1 MARLFVA
8 HVEGGKQDPMA
19 GVADAIEERRRRQFE
34 EQAARDQLALQ
45 NTALDLERQ
54 GLRLQ
59 RFGIAQQGVRLGMEL
74 DTREKIARMG
84 EEGATGR
91 QQSAQEFQAELTE
104 KGQTF
109 EAEQRSLDRTA
120 QKEESQAARDFQAEQ
135 NELQRTSV
143 SAEKAADRLAA
154 SDALDKNLQAQMVQL
169 DKQIEAAKAEGDSQ
183 REAQLNLQ
191 KNQLEATAQE
201 NDKNRK
207 ASFKAARQERKA
219 EMARL
224 QKQID
229 SAEKIATDRIKTELE
244 ALDKEIQSRY
254 TMQAAELR
262 AAKEARDDERV
273 ARATAQMRE
282 IEAEKAAQ
290 ERAIKANKE
299 QYQSEAASAASRQL
313 RALEAEAKESDKQR
327 RFAGK
332 QARLGREF
340 ESGESSKERLF
351 RGGQAK
357 EDRDQQL
364 AIVDAQI
371 AAAREEGDKDR
382 ESRLVLQR
390 QQLEAAREE
399 GAADRASREG
409 MQQSALAA
417 EKENLLERLA
427 SAERE
432 GNANR
437 AAQLESDI
445 RRIDAQ
451 MQVAEMQYGMPG
463 GMAQQ
468 TVDTLNAQVESLDR
482 IFDSLP
488 EGQRPPAAARQRGK
502 EALAEATQ
510 SILSA
515 RTKEEYNAA
524 VSNAGQLYRSY
535 QEEMQAAGQAV
546 FTGRQNDRYNELM
559 EWAGSD
565 LGREHG
571 ITEARLAEVVT
582 GDPSKRAEDI
592 SNLVAMKRGAQ
603 AYRRAELALDQLE
616 EGGNTRIEGLK
627 EVMGGIAPDGTYDSS
642 KLNPVQKLAAEAFA
656 GMNDVGL
663 SMTERA
669 QAAQTLMRYAN
680 MTEDDEKFV
689 SMTLES
695 ERQER
700 SAMDLERNA
709 NWVRSAL
716 AGPDAE
722 FREQDIMEPDFQDR
736 LAALAAGSAGP
747 NKRGIAKAAS
757 IALGIITQQDFA
769 TLGAGG
775 YRQLWAEIGT
785 QLDPRVLQQLGREL
799 QAVDFSMPSSAAP
812 SGPVGQK
819 LQRMKDNLT
828 GTQQ

>member
-19 GVADAIEERRRRQFE
+19 GVADAIEERRRRQVE
-34 EQAARDQLALQ
+34 EQTARDQLALQ

-59 RFGIAQQGVRLGMEL
+59 RYGIAQQGVRLGMEL
-74 DTREKIARMG
+74 EAREKVARIG
-84 EEGATGR
+84 EEGATRR
-91 QQSAQEFQAELTE
+91 QESAQTFQSV
-104 KGQTF
+104 
-109 EAEQRSLDRTA
+109 EAEEARDFAAGESALERGA
-120 QKEESQAARDFQAEQ
+120 RAEESQATRDFQGEQ
-135 NELQRTSV
+135 AQLQRDAT

-154 SDALDKNLQAQMVQL
+154 SDALDRNLQAQMVQL

-229 SAEKIATDRIKTELE
+229 SAEKIAADRIKTELE

-254 TMQAAELR
+254 SMQAAELR
-262 AAKEARDDERV
+262 DAKEARDDERV

-282 IEAEKAAQ
+282 IEAQKAAQ

-299 QYQSEAASAASRQL
+299 QYQNEAASAASRQL
-313 RALEAEAKESDKQR
+313 RALEAEEKENEKQR

-332 QARLGREF
+332 QKELDREF
-340 ESGESSKERLF
+340 TSGESSRDRLF
-351 RGGQAK
+351 RGGQAQ

-364 AIVDAQI
+364 AILDAQI
-371 AAAREEGDKDR
+371 AAAREEGKKDR

-390 QQLEAAREE
+390 QQLEAAKEE
-399 GAADRASREG
+399 GALDRAAR
-409 MQQSALAA
+409 
-417 EKENLLERLA
+417 R
-427 SAERE
+427 
-432 GNANR
+432 
-437 AAQLESDI
+437 ESDTQ
-445 RRIDAQ
+445 RIGAQ
-451 MQVAEMQYGMPG
+451 MQIAEMQYGMPG

-502 EALAEATQ
+502 EQLAAASQ
-510 SILSA
+510 GILTA

-524 VSNAGQLYRSY
+524 VANAGQLYRSY

-769 TLGAGG
+769 TLGDGG

>member
-1 MARLFVA
+1 
-8 HVEGGKQDPMA
+8 
-19 GVADAIEERRRRQFE
+19 
-34 EQAARDQLALQ
+34 
-45 NTALDLERQ
+45 
-54 GLRLQ
+54 
-59 RFGIAQQGVRLGMEL
+59 
-74 DTREKIARMG
+74 
-84 EEGATGR
+84 
-91 QQSAQEFQAELTE
+91 
-104 KGQTF
+104 
-109 EAEQRSLDRTA
+109 
-120 QKEESQAARDFQAEQ
+120 
-135 NELQRTSV
+135 
-143 SAEKAADRLAA
+143 
-154 SDALDKNLQAQMVQL
+154 MVQL

-229 SAEKIATDRIKTELE
+229 SAEKIAADRIKTELE

-262 AAKEARDDERV
+262 DAKEARDDERV

-282 IEAEKAAQ
+282 IEAQKAAQ

-299 QYQSEAASAASRQL
+299 QYQNEAASAASRQL
-313 RALEAEAKESDKQR
+313 RALEAEEKENEKQR

-332 QARLGREF
+332 QKELDREF
-340 ESGESSKERLF
+340 TSGESSRERLF

-364 AIVDAQI
+364 AILDAQI
-371 AAAREEGDKDR
+371 AAAREEGKKDR

-390 QQLEAAREE
+390 QQLEAAKEE
-399 GAADRASREG
+399 GALDRAAR
-409 MQQSALAA
+409 
-417 EKENLLERLA
+417 R
-427 SAERE
+427 
-432 GNANR
+432 
-437 AAQLESDI
+437 ESDTQ
-445 RRIDAQ
+445 RIDAQ

-502 EALAEATQ
+502 EQLAAASQ
-510 SILSA
+510 GILTA

-524 VSNAGQLYRSY
+524 VANAGQLYRSY

-571 ITEARLAEVVT
+571 ITDARLAEVVT

-603 AYRRAELALDQLE
+603 AYRRAELALEQLE
-616 EGGNTRIEGLK
+616 KEGNTRIDDLK
-627 EVMGGIAPDGTYDSS
+627 DIIGPMADDGSYSTSKMG
-642 KLNPVQKLAAEAFA
+642 PVKKLAAEAYA
-656 GMNDVGL
+656 GMNNVSL

-680 MTEDDEKFV
+680 MTDDDEKFI
-689 SMTLES
+689 SLTLES

-700 SAMDLERNA
+700 SAMELERNA
-709 NWVRSAL
+709 SWVRSAL

-757 IALGIITQQDFA
+757 IALGVITQQDFA
-769 TLGAGG
+769 TLGPGG

-799 QAVDFSMPSSAAP
+799 QAVDFGAP
-812 SGPVGQK
+812 SPSPASRDLRRPN
-819 LQRMKDNLT
+819 LQRMKSNLT

>member
-8 HVEGGKQDPMA
+8 YANQGAASPVGDAGRMIEEQRRREVEEKM
-19 GVADAIEERRRRQFE
+19 AIEDLKLR
-34 EQAARDQLALQ
+34 

-59 RFGIAQQGVRLGMEL
+59 RYGIAQQGVRLGMEL
-74 DTREKIARMG
+74 ESREKVARMG

-109 EAEQRSLDRTA
+109 EAGQRELDRTA

-135 NELQRTSV
+135 AELQRTAT

-154 SDALDKNLQAQMVQL
+154 SDALDKNLQAQLTQL
-169 DKQIEAAKAEGDSQ
+169 ETQIEAAKAEGNAQ

-191 KNQLEATAQE
+191 KNQLKATAQE

-219 EMARL
+219 EMQRL

-229 SAEKIATDRIKTELE
+229 SAEKIAADRIKTELE
-244 ALDKEIQSRY
+244 ALDKEIQSKY
-254 TMQAAELR
+254 LLQAAELKD
-262 AAKEARDDERV
+262 AKEARDDERV

-282 IEAEKAAQ
+282 IEAQKAAQ
-290 ERAIKANKE
+290 ERAIRANKE
-299 QYQSEAASAASRQL
+299 QYTSEAASAATRQL
-313 RALEAEAKESDKQR
+313 RALEAEAKESEKQR

-332 QARLGREF
+332 QAQLGREF
-340 ESGESSKERLF
+340 QSGESSKER
-351 RGGQAK
+351 
-357 EDRDQQL
+357 
-364 AIVDAQI
+364 
-371 AAAREEGDKDR
+371 
-382 ESRLVLQR
+382 ESRLVLQG
-390 QQLEAAREE
+390 QQLDAAREE

-432 GNANR
+432 GKANR
-437 AAQLESDI
+437 AAELEGQI

-510 SILSA
+510 NILSA

-559 EWAGSD
+559 EWASSD

-582 GDPSKRAEDI
+582 GDPAKRSEDI

-603 AYRRAELALDQLE
+603 AYRRAELALEQLE
-616 EGGNTRIEGLK
+616 QGGNTRIEGLK
-627 EVMGGIAPDGTYDSS
+627 NVMGGIAPDGTYDSS

-656 GMNDVGL
+656 GMNDVSL

-700 SAMDLERNA
+700 SGMELERNA
-709 NWVRSAL
+709 NWVRSVL

-757 IALGIITQQDFA
+757 IALSVITQQDFA
-769 TLGAGG
+769 TLGPGG
-775 YRQLWAEIGT
+775 YRQLWADIGA

-799 QAVDFSMPSSAAP
+799 QAVDFGAPSPSPAAP
-812 SGPVGQK
+812 RDLRRPN
-819 LQRMKDNLT
+819 LQSMKSNLT